1 MDDLD
6 RAKNRSALCAFSMDS
21 EYNTYAGSV
30 DGASVDA
37 DVEDAGVSVD
47 EVGGGEEEEAAGD
60 VDVDMG

>member
-6 RAKNRSALCAFSMDS
+6 RAKSRSALCAFSMDS

-47 EVGGGEEEEAAGD
+47 EVGGG
-60 VDVDMG
+60 